1 MSIKKVSA
9 VLFATIFMANIM
21 GGCAKVSNND
31 IAVISREDGSGTR
44 GAFIELTGVEQKDA
58 DGNKSDMTTVDAII
72 AKSTDVVITQ
82 VSGNKNA
89 IGYISL
95 GAIND
100 TVKAVTID
108 GIEPTSENVK
118 NGSYPISRPF
128 NIATGDDVSDCAQDF
143 INYILSAEGQA
154 IVEAKD
160 YTPVV
165 DNAES
170 FKSNGATGKVVV
182 AGSTSVS
189 PVIEKIAEE
198 YQTVNTGVTI
208 EIQTSD
214 STSGM
219 KAVLDGTCDIGMA
232 SRELKDDETV
242 LNDTA
247 IALDGIAI
255 VVNNDNTIENLTTQ
269 QICDIYTGTSTSW
282 DDFS

>member
-1 MSIKKVSA
+1 MSIKKIS
-9 VLFATIFMANIM
+9 ATIFAIVCMANVM
-21 GGCAKVSNND
+21 GGCARVSSNE

-82 VSGNKNA
+82 VSGNVNA
-89 IGYISL
+89 IGYISS

-100 TVKAVTID
+100 TVKAITVD
-108 GIEPTSENVK
+108 GVEPTSENVK
-118 NGSYPISRPF
+118 NGTYPIARPF
-128 NIATGDDVSDCAQDF
+128 NIATSDDVSDCTQDF

-154 IVEAKD
+154 IVEND

-165 DNAES
+165 DDAES
-170 FKSNGATGKVVV
+170 FTSNGATGKIVI

-189 PVIEKIAEE
+189 PVIEKLSEE
-198 YQTVNTGVTI
+198 YQTINTGVTI

-242 LNDTA
+242 LNDIA

-255 VVNNDNTIENLTTQ
+255 IVNSESTVDNLTTQ
-269 QICDIYTGTSTSW
+269 QICDIYTGTITSW
-282 DDFS
+282 DEIQ

>member
-1 MSIKKVSA
+1 MSIKRVSA

-58 DGNKSDMTTVDAII
+58 DGNKTDMTTVDAII

-82 VSGNKNA
+82 VSGNKNS

-100 TVKAVTID
+100 TVKAVTVD
-108 GIEPTSENVK
+108 GVEPTSENVK

-128 NIATGDDVSDCAQDF
+128 NIATGDKVSDCTQDF
-143 INYILSAEGQA
+143 INYILSAEGQD

-255 VVNNDNTIENLTTQ
+255 IVNNDNTVENLTTQ
-269 QICDIYTGTSTSW
+269 QICDIYTGTITSW

>member
-1 MSIKKVSA
+1 MSIKKIS
-9 VLFATIFMANIM
+9 ATIFAIVSMANVM
-21 GGCAKVSNND
+21 GGCARVSSNE

-82 VSGNKNA
+82 VSGNVNA
-89 IGYISL
+89 IGYISS

-100 TVKAVTID
+100 TVKAITVD
-108 GIEPTSENVK
+108 GVEPTSENVK
-118 NGSYPISRPF
+118 NGTYPIARPF
-128 NIATGDDVSDCAQDF
+128 NIATSDDISDCTQDF

-154 IVEAKD
+154 IVEND

-165 DNAES
+165 DDAES
-170 FKSNGATGKVVV
+170 FTSNGATGKIVI

-189 PVIEKIAEE
+189 PVIEKLSEE
-198 YQTVNTGVTI
+198 YQTINTGVTI

-242 LNDTA
+242 LNDIA

-255 VVNNDNTIENLTTQ
+255 IVNSESTIDNLTTQ
-269 QICDIYTGTSTSW
+269 QICDIYTGTITSW
-282 DDFS
+282 DEIQ

>member
-1 MSIKKVSA
+1 MSIKKIS
-9 VLFATIFMANIM
+9 ATIFAIVCMANVM
-21 GGCAKVSNND
+21 GGCARVSSNE

-82 VSGNKNA
+82 VSGNVNA
-89 IGYISL
+89 IGYISS

-100 TVKAVTID
+100 TVKAITVD
-108 GIEPTSENVK
+108 GVEPTSENVK
-118 NGSYPISRPF
+118 NGTYPIARPF
-128 NIATGDDVSDCAQDF
+128 NIATSDDVSDCTQDF

-154 IVEAKD
+154 IVEND

-165 DNAES
+165 DDAES
-170 FKSNGATGKVVV
+170 FTSNGATGKIVI

-189 PVIEKIAEE
+189 PVIEKLSEE
-198 YQTVNTGVTI
+198 YQTINTGVTI

-242 LNDTA
+242 LNDIA

-255 VVNNDNTIENLTTQ
+255 IVNSESTIDNLTTQ
-269 QICDIYTGTSTSW
+269 QICDIYTGTITSW
-282 DDFS
+282 DEIQ